1 MGFYFRRSRKILPGV
16 RMNLSKNGVGF
27 SFGTRGARYSI
38 SPTGR
43 RTASIGIPGTGLS
56 YRSYSGATKQ
66 VPRTSTKA
74 SSTNRVGSKPQTHH
88 GSPSSVL
95 RVIAWCVLLA
105 LGAWVVA
112 DFFAPLSKLGK
123 DLNIVI
129 FVLIVAC
136 AVPLYF
142 TKPAK
147 QSQKEK
153 ALEDES
159 ESLEA
164 LKKDLAQSIDI
175 QGKIEL
181 VRNKRYPVD
190 ADFGLALED
199 DEVGFYKEGATYFD
213 PKKPDALDD
222 SGTAWVTSERI
233 VFGSIETT
241 KEWKFS
247 NITQII
253 ELTDSAFKV
262 FAVTNRQRNTGIHV
276 DGDVADFDNYLHSAL
291 AVFNPRFSNVDLD
304 KVIAENIADL
314 QRQIASK
321 ESAQPSA

>member
-1 MGFYFRRSRKILPGV
+1 MGFYFRRSRKSLPGV

-27 SFGTRGARYSI
+27 SLGTRGARYSI

-43 RTASIGIPGTGLS
+43 RTSSIGIPGTGLS
-56 YRSYSGATKQ
+56 YRTYSGAEKR
-66 VPRTSTKA
+66 VPHA
-74 SSTNRVGSKPQTHH
+74 SARSN
-88 GSPSSVL
+88 PSSVRDSPSFGL
-95 RVIAWCVLLA
+95 RAIAWCLVLA
-105 LGAWVVA
+105 LGILDVT
-112 DFFAPLSKLGK
+112 DYFAPISKLGK
-123 DLNIVI
+123 GVDVI
-129 FVLIVAC
+129 MFLLLLTC
-136 AVPLYF
+136 AIPLYF
-142 TKPAK
+142 TKPVK
-147 QSQKEK
+147 KNKKER
-153 ALEDES
+153 AIDE
-159 ESLEA
+159 ESDSIEGLR
-164 LKKDLAQSIDI
+164 KDLSQSIEI
-175 QGKIEL
+175 QEKIEH

-190 ADFGLALED
+190 GDFGLALED
-199 DEVGFYKEGATYFD
+199 DEVGFYKESATYFD
-213 PKKPDALDD
+213 PKKPEVLDD

-276 DGDVADFDNYLHSAL
+276 DGDVADFDNYFHSAL

-304 KVIAENIADL
+304 KVIAENVADL

-321 ESAQPSA
+321 ESAQPGS